1 MKLVTRFRIL
11 SVLTTLSLFVVLGYL
26 ISSHVIL
33 DTSLEKQRSM
43 HKVNS
48 LLNDLA
54 LNAELYLE
62 SRDGGLLE
70 LQQRLNNEVKVELD
84 LLLNSN
90 SNMSLYI
97 KNIRYSL
104 ESNDGLLM
112 QLANSFNQ
120 LPTRDGRNDVVNH
133 LKSRLLSTYVQTQK
147 EATTLSDEMW
157 VEQLK
162 LIQDAGIALAI
173 LVIAAIMTVG
183 FSHLNFASRFQTSLS
198 IVLNG
203 LIAIREGNLKSKI
216 SVKSHN
222 ELSEIADGVNRMAQ
236 SLNELTVSKAELE
249 AIVASRTIELEAET
263 RTDSLTGVHN
273 RRSLNRVGSRELSM
287 ARRYGQSLSI
297 LMIDLDLFKLVND
310 DHGHAFGDTVLVQAA
325 KTITAQLRNS
335 DFLARFGGE
344 EFTVLLPH
352 SDRVSALD
360 IAERIRESFETT
372 QFGDENQK
380 IQQTVSIGIA
390 VMTDKTTTLD
400 ELIAIADSQLYQ
412 AKNNGRNRCSLPS

>member
-1 MKLVTRFRIL
+1 
-11 SVLTTLSLFVVLGYL
+11 
-26 ISSHVIL
+26 
-33 DTSLEKQRSM
+33 
-43 HKVNS
+43 
-48 LLNDLA
+48 
-54 LNAELYLE
+54 
-62 SRDGGLLE
+62 
-70 LQQRLNNEVKVELD
+70 
-84 LLLNSN
+84 
-90 SNMSLYI
+90 
-97 KNIRYSL
+97 
-104 ESNDGLLM
+104 
-112 QLANSFNQ
+112 
-120 LPTRDGRNDVVNH
+120 
-133 LKSRLLSTYVQTQK
+133 
-147 EATTLSDEMW
+147 MW